1 MTTYEQ
7 KQKTPVRTA
16 AAAAI
21 LGLAAVLLLV
31 AALLLIDGRHVRF
44 YVTGADEISI
54 CYGLPFEEPG
64 VRAVAVGRL
73 TGENE
78 DGLPVTV
85 SGTVDPGRLGDYTLR
100 YTASTMFRSYSVERL
115 VHVVDQRP
123 PEIRLVS
130 DPNYLPNW
138 LDGYAEEGFTATDDV
153 DGDLTAQVSIVT
165 DGDARIYTVTDAAGN
180 TGTEVRQLTYSIGRP
195 ILTLSGGEELQM
207 NAGFTFEDPGCTATD
222 ARGNNLSALVHRE
235 GEVVPYAAGE
245 YELRYSIEN
254 AVGERVEAVR
264 HVTVNPLRNPDTV
277 EPGSKVIYLTFDDGP
292 GPYTDRLL
300 DVLARYNVRAT
311 FFVTCRYPDYFDCI
325 GRAFREGHSIGV
337 HSATHDYYTVY
348 ASEDA
353 FFEDFNAVEEL
364 ILAQTGETTTLCRF
378 PGGSSNT
385 VSRFNRGIMT
395 RLTKAVET
403 MGYQYFDWNVTSGD
417 AGETTSTEQV
427 YSNIVE
433 GCLEQEPAV
442 VLQHDIKDFSVDA
455 VERVIVWALNN
466 GYTFAALDPTSPTT
480 HHRVA
485 N

>member
-7 KQKTPVRTA
+7 KRRTPLRTA
-16 AAAAI
+16 AAVAI
-21 LGLAAVLLLV
+21 LIVSAALLIL
-31 AALLLIDGRHVRF
+31 AALLLIDRRHVRF
-44 YVTGADEISI
+44 YLTGPEEISV
-54 CYGLPFEEPG
+54 CYGEPFVEPG

-78 DGLPVTV
+78 DGLPVSVT
-85 SGTVDPGRLGDYTLR
+85 GTVDADCLGDYTLR
-100 YTASTMFRSYSVERL
+100 YTAVTMFQSYSVERL
-115 VHVVDQRP
+115 VHVVDQRA
-123 PEIRLVS
+123 PEIRLIS
-130 DPNYLPNW
+130 DPYYMPSW
-138 LDGYAEEGFTATDDV
+138 LDGYVEEGYTAYDDV
-153 DGDLTAQVSIVT
+153 DGDLSAFVRVETE
-165 DGDARIYTVTDAAGN
+165 GDTRVYTVADAAGN
-180 TGTEVRQLTYSIGRP
+180 VGTAVRRLPYSIGRP
-195 ILTLSGGEELQM
+195 ILSLNGGTEMQM
-207 NAGFTFEDPGCTATD
+207 NAGFSFEDPGFTATD
-222 ARGNNLSALVHRE
+222 ARGNNLSALVRRE
-235 GEVVPYAAGE
+235 GEVVPYASGE

-277 EPGSKVIYLTFDDGP
+277 PPGGKVIYLTFDDGP
-292 GPYTDRLL
+292 GPYTDQLL
-300 DVLARYNVRAT
+300 DVLSRYNVKAT

-337 HSATHDYYTVY
+337 HSATHDYYTIY

-353 FFEDFNAVEEL
+353 FFEDFNEVEEL
-364 ILAQTGETTTLCRF
+364 SLAQTGETTTLCRF

-395 RLTKAVET
+395 RLAKALET
-403 MGYQYFDWNVTSGD
+403 MGYQYFDWNITSGD

-442 VLQHDIKDFSVDA
+442 VLQHDIKDFSVAA

-466 GYTFAALDPTSPTT
+466 GYTFAALEPNSPTT
-480 HHRVA
+480 HHKIA

>member
-7 KQKTPVRTA
+7 QTKPSGRTA

-21 LGLAAVLLLV
+21 LVLAAVLLLLM
-31 AALLLIDGRHVRF
+31 ALLVIDHRHVRF
-44 YVTGADEISI
+44 YLTGPEEISA
-54 CYGLPFEEPG
+54 CYGVPFAEPG
-64 VRAVAVGRL
+64 VRAVSVGRL

-78 DGLPVTV
+78 DELPVSVT
-85 SGTVDPGRLGDYTLR
+85 GAVDAYRLGDYTLR
-100 YTASTMFRSYSVERL
+100 YTAVTMFRSYSVERL
-115 VHVVDQRP
+115 VHVVDQCA

-130 DPNYLPNW
+130 DPYYLPSW
-138 LDGYAEEGFTATDDV
+138 LDGYVEEGFTAYDDV
-153 DGDLTAQVSIVT
+153 DGDLTAQVHMET
-165 DGDARIYTVTDAAGN
+165 QGDTRVYTVADAAGN
-180 TGTEVRQLTYSIGRP
+180 VGTAVRRLPYSIGRP
-195 ILTLSGGEELQM
+195 ILTLNGGTELQM
-207 NAGFTFEDPGCTATD
+207 KAGFSFDDPGFTATD

-264 HVTVNPLRNPDTV
+264 HVTVTPLRNPDTV

-292 GPYTDRLL
+292 GPYTDQLL
-300 DVLARYNVRAT
+300 DVLARYNVKAT

-348 ASEDA
+348 ASEYA
-353 FFEDFNAVEEL
+353 FFEDFSEVEEL
-364 ILAQTGETTTLCRF
+364 IYAQTGETTTLCRF

-395 RLTKAVET
+395 RLTRAVET

-417 AGETTSTEQV
+417 AGETTSIAEV
-427 YSNIVE
+427 YSNIVD
-433 GCLEQEPAV
+433 GCLEQEVPV
-442 VLQHDIKDFSVDA
+442 VLQHDIKDFSVAA

-466 GYTFAALDPTSPTT
+466 GYTFAALDRTSPTT
-480 HHRVA
+480 HHKVA